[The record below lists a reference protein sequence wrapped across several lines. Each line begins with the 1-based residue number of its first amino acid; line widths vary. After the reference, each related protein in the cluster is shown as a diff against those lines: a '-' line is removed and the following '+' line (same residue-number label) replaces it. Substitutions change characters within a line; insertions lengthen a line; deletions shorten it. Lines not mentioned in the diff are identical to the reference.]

1 MTSLVRPR
9 HSAAGTAEIGYRRE
23 LQMEIPQDQA
33 AQCERRCTIGPA
45 IHGQEVVIAA
55 ATSMAGGVGLGS
67 QRTTLLPLPVQEPN
81 QGAERTLEVSSSAP
95 EHGYQA
101 PDEEE
106 STSDPIRETQQ
117 LFFWSAAPCL
127 LGISSAADRTGEGGE
142 TPPAASPS
150 DALLHSLGDGGLR
163 SAMRPPAFLPQ
174 HDWLRHLLLQ
184 AIEDAQLLFSSMWD
198 ECTCSSLRLPSKTCR
213 DYQSADALDPVI
225 AFAACAPSAPKRR
238 LSGRVNA
245 VPLEADEVNSVSVGS
260 QRDLP
265 EEDEGGQGVEAHD
278 RAAEEVDTNKDG
290 TQAPAAPTARE
301 YISAVM
307 SWATRQLDDPHLFPP
322 SPRSA
327 HLVDPGSRIDNSDDA
342 LVPIASLIVRRL
354 LRCYAHVYLWHL
366 PLLQQHGAVA
376 HANRCL
382 KRLMFLAVDA
392 QLLNKN
398 DGPLEPIRTLADVWL
413 RQDQTRTS
421 KGAETAY
428 QASRDA
434 TKAPAGDPTPD
445 DWLVPALHKAEECL
459 GVLDREEYPFFGA
472 ERKSG
477 EETSS
482 ALPDKDALYM

>member
-1 MTSLVRPR
+1 
-9 HSAAGTAEIGYRRE
+9 
-23 LQMEIPQDQA
+23 MEIPQDQA
-33 AQCERRCTIGPA
+33 APCERRSTIGPA
-45 IHGQEVVIAA
+45 IHGQEVAIAA
-55 ATSMAGGVGLGS
+55 ATSIAGGVGLGS
-67 QRTTLLPLPVQEPN
+67 QRITLLPLPVQEPN
-81 QGAERTLEVSSSAP
+81 QGAERNHEVSASAP

-101 PDEEE
+101 PDGEE
-106 STSDPIRETQQ
+106 SSGDPIRETQQ

-127 LGISSAADRTGEGGE
+127 LGVSSAADRTGEGGE

-198 ECTCSSLRLPSKTCR
+198 DCTCGTLRLPSKTCR
-213 DYQSADALDPVI
+213 DSQSADALDPVI

-245 VPLEADEVNSVSVGS
+245 VPLEAEEVNSVSVGS

-265 EEDEGGQGVEAHD
+265 EEDDGGQSVEAHD
-278 RAAEEVDTNKDG
+278 RAAGEVDTNKDA
-290 TQAPAAPTARE
+290 TEAPAAPTARE

-327 HLVDPGSRIDNSDDA
+327 SLVEPRPRMDNPDDA

-413 RQDQTRTS
+413 GEDQTHTS
-421 KGAETAY
+421 NGAVTTY
-428 QASRDA
+428 QTSPDA
-434 TKAPAGDPTPD
+434 TNSPAGDPTPD

-472 ERKSG
+472 EKKSG

-482 ALPDKDALYM
+482 ALPNNDALYI